1 VRAVV
6 ALDTNHLGFAT
17 QMCAR
22 TASNRASLTDQIASL
37 VARLHPTV
45 TLERRHDDRIAIPVL
60 FRLTPLDSDRLPVTS
75 LSAIVVGKNISRR
88 GLSFFHENPIP
99 HRRALIE
106 LTHPGIAPFA
116 AEIDISWCR
125 FTKPGWYESGGRLIR
140 AVSDPDQLHD
150 DSLPRFL
157 LPKEV
162 LTESSPLSAV
172 NGECG
177 I

>member
-1 VRAVV
+1 
-6 ALDTNHLGFAT
+6 
-17 QMCAR
+17 
-22 TASNRASLTDQIASL
+22 
-37 VARLHPTV
+37 
-45 TLERRHDDRIAIPVL
+45 
-60 FRLTPLDSDRLPVTS
+60 
-75 LSAIVVGKNISRR
+75 
-88 GLSFFHENPIP
+88 
-99 HRRALIE
+99 LIE

-157 LPKEV
+157 LPKEL